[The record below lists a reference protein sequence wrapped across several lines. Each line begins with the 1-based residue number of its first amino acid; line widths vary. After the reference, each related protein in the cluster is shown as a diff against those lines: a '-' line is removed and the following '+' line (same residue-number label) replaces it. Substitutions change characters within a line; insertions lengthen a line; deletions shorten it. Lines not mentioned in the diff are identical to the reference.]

1 MLSVVSVLLFLIF
14 EEMTEIQTV
23 IEREIEERAAAKA
36 AEMFAEMQAKS
47 GVQVPQ
53 LPSDIAPNGQVVTPF
68 LVGGVKYLTRKDA
81 AALLGIDLPALWIW
95 TEKRNVLKK
104 HKVGSHV
111 YYEYD
116 EVASIIHGN
125 GRKEVSYEGE

>member
-1 MLSVVSVLLFLIF
+1 M
-14 EEMTEIQTV
+14 
-23 IEREIEERAAAKA
+23 EREIEDRASARAAQ
-36 AEMFAEMQAKS
+36 MFAEMQANG
-47 GVQVPQ
+47 GVKVPE
-53 LPSDIAPNGQVVTPF
+53 LPSDVAPNGQVVTPF

-95 TEKRNVLKK
+95 TEKRQVLKK

-125 GRKEVSYEGE
+125 GRKEVSYEEQQ

>member
-1 MLSVVSVLLFLIF
+1 MTKFL
-14 EEMTEIQTV
+14 EQM
-23 IEREIEERAAAKA
+23 EREIDDRAAAKA
-36 AEMFAEMQAKS
+36 AQMLAEMQANG
-47 GVQVPQ
+47 GVKVPQ
-53 LPSDIAPNGQVVTPF
+53 LPSDVAPNGQVVTPF

-95 TEKRNVLKK
+95 TEKKKILSK

-116 EVASIIHGN
+116 DVAAIIHGSRKEVAS
-125 GRKEVSYEGE
+125 

>member
-1 MLSVVSVLLFLIF
+1 MTKFL
-14 EEMTEIQTV
+14 EQM
-23 IEREIEERAAAKA
+23 EREIEDRAAAKA
-36 AEMFAEMQAKS
+36 AQMFAEMQANG
-47 GVQVPQ
+47 GVKVPQ
-53 LPSDIAPNGQVVTPF
+53 LPSDVAPNGQVVTPF
-68 LVGGVKYLTRKDA
+68 LVGGVRYLTRKDA

-95 TEKRNVLKK
+95 TEKRQVLKK

-125 GRKEVSYEGE
+125 GRKEVSHEEHE

>member
-1 MLSVVSVLLFLIF
+1 MA
-14 EEMTEIQTV
+14 EYQEV
-23 IEREIEERAAAKA
+23 IEREIEERATAKA
-36 AEMFAEMQAKS
+36 AKMFAEMQANG
-47 GVQVPQ
+47 GVKVPQ
-53 LPSDIAPNGQVVTPF
+53 LPSDVAPNGQVVTPF

-81 AALLGIDLPALWIW
+81 AALLDIDLPALWIW